1 MAKNTSSA
9 YAKNGYDWKFS
20 TVGGITRVNIE
31 TGEDIAH
38 LDELD
43 QKLWTVLSCPVKGL
57 EFDERT
63 LSIMDC
69 DGDGKI
75 RVNEILSA
83 VRWLRDVL
91 RNMNYLET
99 GADYINFMDIR
110 DDSDAGK
117 EVIDAARLILNS
129 LSANNDSISLGD
141 VDKYMTIYEEH
152 CKAELEAQPPATY
165 NKPYGDDSDAA
176 VKAVVAM
183 RKKISDYFMRCKLV
197 QFDSDAT
204 EALDVQVE
212 KIASISGG
220 NLSDNMAEIAEYP
233 LARPSNDG
241 LLPLG
246 NGINPAWQADMN
258 ALKAIVFDKDF
269 AGQESISEE
278 QWNSVLAKIDA
289 YTGAKTDADN
299 AVADAIAAKVATHAA
314 AILPVERL
322 LRYCRDFM
330 TLIHNYVVFKDFYLR
345 DDSRL
350 AVFQAGKLFIDQ
362 RQCDLCIKVAD
373 MGKQTDMAGL
383 SGLYLLYCHCT
394 SKVSGKEM
402 DIAAALT
409 DGDVD
414 SLRVGKNAIFYDRN
428 GLDWDATVTKIIDNP
443 ISIRQ
448 AFWSPYKKFWNWIT
462 EKINKSAA
470 DKEAASMDKLT
481 SNADNSL
488 TEMKTELDQK
498 KEGTTEAKLK
508 EKTVQMFDIAKFAGI
523 FAAIGLALG
532 FVMSAIS
539 SLGKGMMNL
548 ATTMSVKSAMP
559 LFVGILIVILLLI
572 LAIILIISGP
582 SMFIAWTKLRKRNL
596 GPVLNANGW
605 AINSQIR
612 INTTFGAT
620 LTQLA
625 KYPKI
630 VLDDP
635 FAEKKMPL
643 WKKILIWAA
652 VIIILGI
659 IIMLCLRNS
668 HPLYGF

>member
-1 MAKNTSSA
+1 MAKNTSLA
-9 YAKNGYDWKFS
+9 ARNGYDWKFS
-20 TVGGITRVNIE
+20 MVGGITRVNIE

-75 RVNEILSA
+75 RVNEILTA

-99 GADYINFMDIR
+99 GADYISFMDIR

-117 EVIDAARLILNS
+117 EVIEAARLILNS
-129 LSANNDSISLGD
+129 LSATGDSIALSD
-141 VDKYMTIYEEH
+141 VDKYMTIYEEQ
-152 CKAELEAQPPATY
+152 CKAEYEAQPAAAY
-165 NKPYGDDSDAA
+165 DKPYGDDSDAA
-176 VKAVVAM
+176 VEAVEAM
-183 RKKISDYFMRCKLV
+183 RKKIADFFMRCKLV
-197 QFDSDAT
+197 QFDGDAT
-204 EALDVQVE
+204 AALDVQVE
-212 KIASISGG
+212 KIAAISGG

-233 LARPSNDG
+233 LARPTKEA

-246 NGINPAWQADMN
+246 EGINPAWLSAMN
-258 ALKAIVFDKDF
+258 TLKTLVLDKDF
-269 AGQESISEE
+269 AGITALSEE
-278 QWNSVLAKIDA
+278 QWNSVTAKIDA
-289 YTGAKTDADN
+289 YTGAKTDADK
-299 AVADAIAAKVATHAA
+299 AVAEAIAAKVATHAA

-330 TLIHNYVVFKDFYLR
+330 KLIHNYVVLKDFYLR
-345 DDSRL
+345 DDNCL

-362 RQCDLCIKVAD
+362 RQCDLCIKVSD
-373 MGKQTDMAGL
+373 MGKHGDMAGL
-383 SGLYLLYCHCT
+383 SGMYLLYCHCT
-394 SKVSGKEM
+394 SKVSGTEM

-414 SLRVGKNAIFYDRN
+414 SLRVGKNALFYDRN

-448 AFWSPYKKFWNWIT
+448 AFWSPYKKFWNWLT

-470 DKEAASMDKLT
+470 EKEAASMDKLT

-498 KEGTTEAKLK
+498 AEGPTEAKAN
-508 EKTVQMFDIAKFAGI
+508 EKKAQMFDIAKFAGI

-532 FVMSAIS
+532 FVMSALTG
-539 SLGKGMMNL
+539 LGKGMMGL
-548 ATTMSVKSAMP
+548 AQTMSASSHMP
-559 LFVGILIVILLLI
+559 LFVGVIIVILLLI
-572 LAIILIISGP
+572 LAIVIIISGP

-625 KYPKI
+625 QYPKL
-630 VLDDP
+630 VMNDP

-652 VIIILGI
+652 IIIVVAAIVLLSTGH
-659 IIMLCLRNS
+659 LQRWLS
-668 HPLYGF
+668 